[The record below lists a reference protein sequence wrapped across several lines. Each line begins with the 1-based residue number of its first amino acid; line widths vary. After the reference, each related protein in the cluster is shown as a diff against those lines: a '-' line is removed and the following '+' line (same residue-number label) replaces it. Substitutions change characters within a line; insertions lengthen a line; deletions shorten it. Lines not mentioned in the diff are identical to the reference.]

1 MAVTPVPGDAS
12 VVTTG
17 GTFVVAVAANALGQN
32 GGIITNP
39 ASAADQG
46 IGSAEPLYINPVDD
60 ATLQANGNTFELQPG
75 QSWVLI
81 PGQTTATTANALTSG
96 HKFSCVKY

>member
-12 VVTTG
+12 TVVTG
-17 GTFVVAVAANALGQN
+17 GTAVTAVAANPTGQN

-46 IGSAEPLYINPVDD
+46 VNPPEPLYVNPVDS
-60 ATLQANGNTFELQPG
+60 ATLEANGNTFEIGPG
-75 QSWVLI
+75 QSWLLI
-81 PGQTTATTANALTSG
+81 PGQTTATTVNALTSG
-96 HKFSCVKY
+96 HKFTCIKY